1 MTRKTMHVVESNEE
15 YLVEEQI
22 QQQNC
27 VEQVQ
32 ESSDHQVIT
41 SNDEEGSTDCDDDD
55 DANNDEGTKGRKKRK
70 CKYIWNL
77 PVGKRIVVK
86 CNDLDQP
93 IGKEAKHLGNFLG
106 TIARNGSLCSLSY
119 QDWRLLIGEK
129 DKETNVRINLKAILD
144 QVKMRFLYP
153 SRLEPYILKTIRDRW
168 RQHKSD
174 LKALY
179 FNEKKSIEAN
189 YNNGPSCVSPDQWR
203 ALVNNWTSQKA
214 KDISAQSKENCGK
227 RKSTH
232 TARTKSFSRNR
243 EELREQDPEKKYP
256 HRAVLY
262 IHTHKPISKDNKKI
276 NAHVARLK
284 GILEEQ
290 PELADTSQG
299 KTAWKGDALNIVLGD
314 EKSGHVHG
322 LGLVPNPNKFLD
334 VSTSLRFQNIQF
346 TSLEDIPNEAMLSL
360 SVEMEKIGQY
370 VKNQGAEMLELK
382 EKIRELEREPDQR
395 SLNLVPTLRDDPLVD
410 RHNSKRKQQLIETTD
425 LSYLSL
431 QIKQSGFPSLDSQS
445 SIKPATQ
452 DKNKESLVQNG
463 NGQQG
468 EKNAVVHN
476 NMKTNPLHSEKQ
488 RVTRVSTSVKK
499 QQSGSLS
506 WLGAGLLP
514 AGTKV
519 FLKSLSSGNKDVAL
533 ATIVC
538 NDPKYK
544 LDGAEITNQFWAVHV
559 IAALVKTEELVRK
572 RKTCTTLGNA
582 EGTKIAW
589 PSTFVRDFFAVS
601 ILASCD
607 VSSAIVLTI
616 WPFSVDSKDKW
627 MMIWVTS

>member
-1 MTRKTMHVVESNEE
+1 MLALCYGLHGAADMTRNKMHVVESNEE

-55 DANNDEGTKGRKKRK
+55 DDADNDEGTKGRKKRK
-70 CKYIWNL
+70 LKYIWNL

-119 QDWRLLIGEK
+119 KDWRLLIGEK

-174 LKALY
+174 MKALY

-189 YNNGPSCVSPDQWR
+189 YNNGPNCVSPDQWR

-214 KDISAQSKENCGK
+214 KDISAQNRENCGK

-232 TARTKSFSRNR
+232 TAGTKSFSRNR

-262 IHTHKPISKDNKKI
+262 IHTHKPVRKDNKKI

-322 LGLVPNPNKFLD
+322 LGLVPNPNKVLD
-334 VSTSLRFQNIQF
+334 VSTSRRFQNIQF

-360 SVEMEKIGQY
+360 RVEMEKIGQY
-370 VKNQGAEMLELK
+370 VKNQGAELLELK
-382 EKIRELEREPDQR
+382 EKIIELEREPNQT
-395 SLNLVPTLRDDPLVD
+395 SLNLVPTLRDDPPVD
-410 RHNSKRKQQLIETTD
+410 GHNSKRKRVYGASPSKQLPMVEEPNN
-425 LSYLSL
+425 LMV
-431 QIKQSGFPSLDSQS
+431 KQSGFPGLDSQS
-445 SIKPATQ
+445 SIKQATQ
-452 DKNKESLVQNG
+452 DK
-463 NGQQG
+463 
-468 EKNAVVHN
+468 
-476 NMKTNPLHSEKQ
+476 
-488 RVTRVSTSVKK
+488 
-499 QQSGSLS
+499 
-506 WLGAGLLP
+506 

-533 ATIVC
+533 ATIVS

-572 RKTCTTLGNA
+572 RKNCTTLGNA

-589 PSTFVRDFFAVS
+589 PSTF
-601 ILASCD
+601 IQK
-607 VSSAIVLTI
+607 ING
-616 WPFSVDSKDKW
+616 
-627 MMIWVTS
+627 

>member
-1 MTRKTMHVVESNEE
+1 MKSASSRMVCYGIQLIPRHGSILMKRRDLILMPVIFDMTRKQMHVVESNEE

-22 QQQNC
+22 HQQNC

-41 SNDEEGSTDCDDDD
+41 SNDEEGSTDCDNDD
-55 DANNDEGTKGRKKRK
+55 DADNDEGTKGRKKRK
-70 CKYIWNL
+70 LKYIWNL

-119 QDWRLLIGEK
+119 KDWRLLIGEK

-174 LKALY
+174 MKALY
-179 FNEKKSIEAN
+179 FNENKSIEAN

-214 KDISAQSKENCGK
+214 K
-227 RKSTH
+227 
-232 TARTKSFSRNR
+232 
-243 EELREQDPEKKYP
+243 
-256 HRAVLY
+256 
-262 IHTHKPISKDNKKI
+262 
-276 NAHVARLK
+276 ARLK
-284 GILEEQ
+284 GILKEQ

-322 LGLVPNPNKFLD
+322 LGLVPNPNKVLD
-334 VSTSLRFQNIQF
+334 VPTSRRFQNIQF

-370 VKNQGAEMLELK
+370 VKNQSAEILELK
-382 EKIRELEREPDQR
+382 EKIRELEIEPDQR
-395 SLNLVPTLRDDPLVD
+395 SLNLVPTLRDDPPVD
-410 RHNSKRKQQLIETTD
+410 GHNSKRKRVYGASPTKQLPMVKEPNN
-425 LSYLSL
+425 LM
-431 QIKQSGFPSLDSQS
+431 IKPSGFPGLDSQS
-445 SIKPATQ
+445 SIKLATQ
-452 DKNKESLVQNG
+452 DKHDFKSRNSKVA
-463 NGQQG
+463 
-468 EKNAVVHN
+468 NAAALSN
-476 NMKTNPLHSEKQ
+476 
-488 RVTRVSTSVKK
+488 K
-499 QQSGSLS
+499 QQSDSVS

-519 FLKSLSSGNKDVAL
+519 LLKSLSSGNKDVAL
-533 ATIVC
+533 ATIVS

-572 RKTCTTLGNA
+572 RKNCTTLGNA

-589 PSTFVRDFFAVS
+589 PSTF
-601 ILASCD
+601 IQK
-607 VSSAIVLTI
+607 ING
-616 WPFSVDSKDKW
+616 
-627 MMIWVTS
+627 